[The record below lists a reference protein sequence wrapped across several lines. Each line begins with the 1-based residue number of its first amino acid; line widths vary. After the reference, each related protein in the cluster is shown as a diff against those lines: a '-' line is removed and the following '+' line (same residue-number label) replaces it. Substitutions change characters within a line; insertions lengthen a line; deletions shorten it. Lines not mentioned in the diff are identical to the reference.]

1 VVRKLGNKS
10 AHDSTSTN
18 ASQSGPLKAFAY
30 SARENSE
37 SLEAGDR
44 RKRGRGR
51 LRSSAP
57 RSSVT
62 RTEQTSELS
71 DMEINQSKQR
81 YQVQSAIPAR
91 PKKSST
97 AVIDVE
103 DDDIIMIDPPNIEST
118 RSKKSREPRS
128 DPSTAEGTATSG
140 NIIVDTLNEVRR
152 QILQDIERGTYK
164 KQLHQI
170 TAKSW
175 QNKVY
180 LECAIKNYISVEEI
194 FLYHAPNLVTLLG
207 PEWHNTEIYQWAKEK
222 ASLKP
227 TFNTITEQQIQQI
240 IRRVKKS
247 ARGSHTEKPGNKS
260 SQRGVSQYA
269 GKQTPKRVR
278 PNGKA
283 AGLRPSTGSKKR
295 LRHEVDFQDDMD
307 IDEDGSLKKR
317 PKKSHYFTEGDEDD
331 ADSDNEDSDSDDN
344 VDEDEEASSGENK
357 ALGEF
362 KHRPIAFLA
371 IRAEKLP
378 TAQPRG
384 PNQTW
389 TCEEPGCRYVV
400 RAADEEEGQKLISA
414 HFEEHEKEADD
425 VAQETALSRVNL
437 AVQEG
442 ARGHMPVKYAYLP
455 PFLILVMLRQNCC
468 QTQW

>member
-1 VVRKLGNKS
+1 VLRKLSNKI
-10 AHDSTSTN
+10 ARDSTSTN
-18 ASQSGPLKAFAY
+18 ASQSGPLKSFVY

-44 RKRGRGR
+44 RKRGKGR
-51 LRSSAP
+51 PRSSAP

-62 RTEQTSELS
+62 RTEQTNELS
-71 DMEINQSKQR
+71 DIEINQSKQR

-97 AVIDVE
+97 ADIDAE
-103 DDDIIMIDPPNIEST
+103 DDDILMIDPPDIEST
-118 RSKKSREPRS
+118 RSRKSGEPRS
-128 DPSTAEGTATSG
+128 DSSTAAGSATSG
-140 NIIVDTLNEVRR
+140 NIIVDTLNEVRT
-152 QILQDIERGTYK
+152 QILQDIEKGAYK
-164 KQLHQI
+164 KQLYQI

-175 QNKVY
+175 QSKVY

-194 FLYHAPNLVTLLG
+194 FLYHASNLVKLLG

-227 TFNTITEQQIQQI
+227 TFNTITEEQIQQI

-247 ARGSHTEKPGNKS
+247 ARGGHTEKLGSNN
-260 SQRGVSQYA
+260 SQRAVNQYA
-269 GKQTPKRVR
+269 GKQTPKRGR
-278 PNGKA
+278 PSGKA

-295 LRHEVDFQDDMD
+295 LRHETGFQDDMD

-317 PKKSHYFTEGDEDD
+317 SKKSHYFTEEDD
-331 ADSDNEDSDSDDN
+331 GDDDSSNEDSDSDDN
-344 VDEDEEASSGENK
+344 ADEDEEASSGESK
-357 ALGEF
+357 ALGGS
-362 KHRPIAFLA
+362 KHGPIAFLA

-389 TCEEPGCRYVV
+389 TCEEAGCGYVV
-400 RAADEEEGQKLISA
+400 RAANEEEGQKLISA
-414 HFEEHEKEADD
+414 HFDEHEKKADD
-425 VAQETALSRVNL
+425 AAQEAASSRVDL
-437 AVQEG
+437 AIQEG
-442 ARGHMPVKYAYLP
+442 SRGHMPVKYAYLP
-455 PFLILVMLRQNCC
+455 PFLILIMLGQNRC
-468 QTQW
+468 QTQG